1 MVNHKE
7 RKEEDIEKRS
17 RKNLLATHERTN
29 MAPFQIVISIK
40 EKKNTLKDIAKT
52 VAHLM
57 KNN

>member
-40 EKKNTLKDIAKT
+40 EKNTLKDIAKT